1 MNSEQLPEVWLRGA
15 IKNIPALLQPVAHA
29 LLQSREEINKLM
41 QNFPA
46 EKLWEKPAGVASVG
60 FHLQHLSGVIDRL
73 FTYAKGESLTEPQLN
88 YLNNEGK
95 QAENISLQKLLANFN
110 MQVDAALK
118 QLTETKEE
126 TLTDD
131 RSVGRKKLPST
142 VIGLLFHAA
151 EHTMRHTGQLLV
163 TSKFLSA

>member
-41 QNFPA
+41 HNFPA

-73 FTYAKGESLTEPQLN
+73 FTYARGESLTEQQLN

-95 QAENISLQKLLANFN
+95 QAKDISLQKLLTNFN

>member
-1 MNSEQLPEVWLRGA
+1 MNSTQLPEVWLRGA

-41 QNFPA
+41 HNFPA

-95 QAENISLQKLLANFN
+95 QAENISLQKLLTNFN
-110 MQVDAALK
+110 MQVDTALK

-163 TSKFLSA
+163 TAKFLSA